1 MEGITYLIDE
11 DNRKKFVQIDLE
23 KYGDLVEDLLD
34 ILTAK
39 ARKNDSTRSFDEV
52 VKEMKKDDLID
63 EWL

>member
-11 DNRKKFVQIDLE
+11 DNKKKFVQIDLE

>member
-11 DNRKKFVQIDLE
+11 DNNKKFVQIDLE

-39 ARKNDSTRSFDEV
+39 ARKNDSTRPFDEV
-52 VKEMKKDDLID
+52 VKEMKKEDLID

>member
-23 KYGDLVEDLLD
+23 KYGDLVEDLLE

-39 ARKNDSTRSFDEV
+39 ARKNDLTRPFDEV